1 MMYLAAKLFW
11 IKLHVF
17 TAALSSRM
25 ISNSLYKY
33 NKTYSVCEHFIKVVN
48 IVDRQNKREHKNE
61 QINLVR

>member
-1 MMYLAAKLFW
+1 MHVAAKLFW

-17 TAALSSRM
+17 TAVLSSSM
-25 ISNSLYKY
+25 ISNSSYKY
-33 NKTYSVCEHFIKVVN
+33 NITYSVCEHFIKVVN